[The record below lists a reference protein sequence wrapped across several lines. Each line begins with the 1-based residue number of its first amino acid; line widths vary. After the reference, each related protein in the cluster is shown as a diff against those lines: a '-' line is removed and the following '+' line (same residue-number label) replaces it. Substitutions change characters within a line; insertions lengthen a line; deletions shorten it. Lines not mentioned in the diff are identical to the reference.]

1 MLKIFHLT
9 IESHYHSNKI
19 IIGSKAKCALNNLP
33 TMSNRPF
40 KLPQVGNFLQQ
51 ALIHQHFPKS
61 KEHNLDHFL
70 LSQVPQLTRSGQIGP
85 GQLLLSCE
93 VRPAFVI
100 WKIRPTSA

>member
-9 IESHYHSNKI
+9 IESHYHSKKI

-61 KEHNLDHFL
+61 KEHTIWTIFNDSSYFKILFKEN
-70 LSQVPQLTRSGQIGP
+70 VGFYQL
-85 GQLLLSCE
+85 
-93 VRPAFVI
+93 
-100 WKIRPTSA
+100 

>member
-61 KEHNLDHFL
+61 KENTIWTISPTHK
-70 LSQVPQLTRSGQIGP
+70 IGP
-85 GQLLLSCE
+85 D
-93 VRPAFVI
+93 RTWPA
-100 WKIRPTSA
+100 SAEL

>member
-51 ALIHQHFPKS
+51 ALIHQHFPES
-61 KEHNLDHFL
+61 KERIICTSFCSSRFPNSKDRG
-70 LSQVPQLTRSGQIGP
+70 TW
-85 GQLLLSCE
+85 
-93 VRPAFVI
+93 PA
-100 WKIRPTSA
+100 SAEL